1 MRYARSG
8 DAHVA
13 YDVLGTGPTD
23 VLIVN
28 ESMLPIEALHENVF
42 TASFLVRLGT
52 WARVIIFDRRGIG
65 LSDGVGRG
73 LLLEHWVGDALAVLD
88 AAGSERAAVFSFGPS
103 AGTIALQLAADA
115 PQRVSFLCVYDAIA
129 RFRWAPDYPW
139 GVTADE
145 ESRIDEPLRNE
156 DGAPRLHDRRGRFTA
171 TAAQHPGFADW
182 AITWFRR
189 GAAPA
194 TNAAVTDVLR
204 SSDVRAALPSI
215 ACPTV
220 VVNHAGV
227 GDGRYLVEQ
236 IAGARYVELHDP
248 CHLLF
253 SPALDRVM
261 AVVDE
266 MLDRPMAIEPPS
278 RRILT
283 TVLFADVAARHVAV
297 RQIALHGGVEA
308 TTPAPGVV
316 ATFDSP
322 TTAVRYAL
330 AIAGDAARAQ
340 ILARLGVHAGE
351 IELLGGDVRG
361 ATVELAGR
369 IATLAATGQVI
380 VTRPVVDLVT
390 DTTVRFEALGE
401 HQPRGLGPRRALFAA
416 TTAPQPLRDMPP
428 PPQARLAEL
437 SPASRRSWRS
447 WPPARRT
454 PRSPR
459 PCS

>member
-1 MRYARSG
+1 
-8 DAHVA
+8 
-13 YDVLGTGPTD
+13 
-23 VLIVN
+23 
-28 ESMLPIEALHENVF
+28 
-42 TASFLVRLGT
+42 
-52 WARVIIFDRRGIG
+52 
-65 LSDGVGRG
+65 
-73 LLLEHWVGDALAVLD
+73 
-88 AAGSERAAVFSFGPS
+88 
-103 AGTIALQLAADA
+103 
-115 PQRVSFLCVYDAIA
+115 
-129 RFRWAPDYPW
+129 
-139 GVTADE
+139 
-145 ESRIDEPLRNE
+145 
-156 DGAPRLHDRRGRFTA
+156 
-171 TAAQHPGFADW
+171 
-182 AITWFRR
+182 
-189 GAAPA
+189 
-194 TNAAVTDVLR
+194 
-204 SSDVRAALPSI
+204 
-215 ACPTV
+215 
-220 VVNHAGV
+220 
-227 GDGRYLVEQ
+227 VEQ

-278 RRILT
+278 RRVLT

-322 TTAVRYAL
+322 TTAVRCAL

-369 IATLAATGQVI
+369 IAALAATGQVI
-380 VTRPVVDLVT
+380 VTRPVVDLVA

-437 SPASRRSWRS
+437 SPREQEVLAQLATGASNAEIAAALFMSEATVKAHVSHLFTKLGYTNRVQL
-447 WPPARRT
+447 ALFAHRT
-454 PRSPR
+454 VTGA
-459 PCS
+459 